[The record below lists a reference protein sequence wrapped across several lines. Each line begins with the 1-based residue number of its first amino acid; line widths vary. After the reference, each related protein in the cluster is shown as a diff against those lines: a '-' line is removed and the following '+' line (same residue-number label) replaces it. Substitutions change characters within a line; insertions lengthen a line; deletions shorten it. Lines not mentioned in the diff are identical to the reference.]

1 MKREKIT
8 DHTLLSGDELEALL
22 REEVDDAAVQA
33 ILDEL
38 ARRQPMSGDAIDQAW
53 KAFTTHYLP
62 IQGAD
67 SIYSDEPLEKA
78 PKVRPFR
85 LRRTAGAAVV
95 AAAAVCMLV
104 VQAGGTKGLATMA
117 RWTVDS
123 FSFSDTLVFGERSL
137 LPEAG
142 SADAAKAASSA
153 APGAAGEEKLAA
165 ASLEGGDVYFV
176 EDGELETVSYDSFSG
191 AVKAFGGETLLPS
204 AIPAGYAFE
213 SAEITNSYGWKDLQV
228 CYTNGD
234 GRLLRFDYTRISPGT
249 VMSTVVEKDDTPV
262 EVYEREGTTYYFVTN
277 LAYESVNWKSDEWT
291 ECRISG
297 YISRETLRDMI
308 DSMYE

>member
-1 MKREKIT
+1 MKQKKIT
-8 DHTLLSGDELEALL
+8 DYTLLSVDELEALV
-22 REEVDDAAVQA
+22 RQASDDAAVQA
-33 ILDEL
+33 ALDEL
-38 ARRQPMSGDAIDQAW
+38 ARRQPMSGDTIDKAW

-95 AAAAVCMLV
+95 AAAVACMLV

-123 FSFSDTLVFGERSL
+123 FSFSDTLVSGERSL

-142 SADAAKAASSA
+142 SE
-153 APGAAGEEKLAA
+153 GA
-165 ASLEGGDVYFV
+165 ASLESGDVYFV
-176 EDGELETVSYDSFSG
+176 EDGELETVSYDSFAG
-191 AVKAFGGETLLPS
+191 AVEAFGGERLLPS

-213 SAEITNSYGWKDLQV
+213 SAEITDSYGWKDLQV

-234 GRLLRFDYTRISPGT
+234 GHLLRFDYTRISPDT

-262 EVYEREGTTYYFVTN
+262 EVYEREGTTYYFVAN

-297 YISRETLRDMI
+297 YVSREALRGMI